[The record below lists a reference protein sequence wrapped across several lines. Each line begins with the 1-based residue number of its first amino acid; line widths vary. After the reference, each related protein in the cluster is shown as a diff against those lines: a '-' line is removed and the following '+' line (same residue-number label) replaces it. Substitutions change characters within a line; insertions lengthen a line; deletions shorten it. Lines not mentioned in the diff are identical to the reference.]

1 MAIISRLAVLLGL
14 DAGEFNAN
22 LGKAKDK
29 VEGFSTG
36 AKLSLVAVGTAFAA
50 TAKEAINFAD
60 KINDVA
66 KANEMSVQSVLRM
79 SNALS
84 TNGGNADDA
93 GKLMASFANKIDEAA
108 QGSEKAQKAFLSIGV
123 SLKDLRQLSPQ
134 ELFEKTVQALANVE
148 DTTKRNAT
156 AMDMFGRAIRGVDI
170 KGLADEFEQTKAKF
184 AGSDETFKSIG
195 NSVDRLDRLFLQLKV
210 NLANS
215 LAPAFEAFTKT
226 LEDFFNKQGRLID
239 RFQEIRKEAGWW
251 AAWKDKEGLQKY
263 VASSEREYGSVQ
275 GANIPGIMS
284 GIGGIAAP
292 KKDIREVTKAKDK
305 EAEAEAKR
313 LAEALKR
320 QQEFYDRE
328 LLITQA
334 KGQRLQKEHEL
345 AFLTQ
350 NERNLQLELFD
361 IEQKRQQLTLG
372 DQFGRKMSQEQ
383 ANAWAEAEKARARE
397 AYQIGEAQ
405 RSFEFGWKKAFA
417 SYTDNA
423 TNAALMGEQAFV
435 SVTQNM
441 ESALD
446 QFVQT
451 GKLSFSDLAR
461 SIISDLLKIQMRA
474 QATAIFEKSG
484 IGGFFSS
491 FFGGG
496 GGGKAY
502 TGGIKL
508 MPTNLPIFKGFGFAD
523 GGDPPVGMP
532 SLVGER
538 GPELFIPKTAGTIIP
553 NNRLGSAMGGG
564 PQVVYNGPYIASM
577 SAIDTQSATQFLSRN
592 KQAVFAANQSAT
604 RSLPQSR
611 S

>member
-36 AKLSLVAVGTAFAA
+36 AKISLLAVGTAFAA
-50 TAKEAINFAD
+50 SAREAINFAD
-60 KINDVA
+60 RINDVA

-84 TNGGNADDA
+84 QNGGNSDDA
-93 GKLMASFANKIDEAA
+93 GKLMASFANKVDEAA

-123 SLKDLRQLSPQ
+123 SLKDLRTLAPQ
-134 ELFEKTVQALANVE
+134 DLFEKTVKSLAAVE
-148 DTTKRNAT
+148 DTTRRNAL

-170 KGLADEFEQTKAKF
+170 KGLADEFEKSKNKF
-184 AGSDETFKSIG
+184 AESDETFKKIG
-195 NSVDRLDRLFLQLKV
+195 VSVDRLDKLFFNLKV
-210 NLANS
+210 NLAEA
-215 LAPAFEAFTKT
+215 LAPAFDAATQAMERHF
-226 LEDFFNKQGRLID
+226 EKQGKLVQ
-239 RFQEIRKEAGWW
+239 RFAEIRKEAGWW
-251 AAWKDKEGLQKY
+251 AAWKDKEGFQKY
-263 VASSEREYGSVQ
+263 VAPSEREFGSVQ
-275 GANIPGIMS
+275 GANVPGIMS
-284 GIGGIAAP
+284 GIGGVAAP
-292 KKDIREVTKAKDK
+292 KKNIREVTEARNK

-313 LAEALKR
+313 LAEAAKR
-320 QQEFYDRE
+320 QQEFYEKE

-334 KGQRLQKEHEL
+334 KGLRLQKEHEL
-345 AFLTQ
+345 AFLTE
-350 NERNLQLELFD
+350 NERKLQLELFD

-372 DQFGRKMSQEQ
+372 DQFGRKMTEDQ
-383 ANAWAEAEKARARE
+383 ANKWAEAEKARAKE

-405 RSFEFGWKKAFA
+405 RSFEFGWQKAFA
-417 SYTDNA
+417 TYADNA
-423 TNAALMGEQAFV
+423 SNAAKLGEQAFV
-435 SVTQNM
+435 SVTQNL
-441 ESALD
+441 ETALER
-446 QFVQT
+446 FVET
-451 GKLSFSDLAR
+451 GKLSFGDLAK
-461 SIISDLLKIQMRA
+461 SIIGDLLKIQLKA
-474 QATAIFEKSG
+474 QATSIFQSSG
-484 IGGFFSS
+484 IGSFFSGL
-491 FFGGG
+491 FGGGGG
-496 GGGKAY
+496 GGGKAF

-508 MPTNLPIFKGFGFAD
+508 KGFAD
-523 GGDPPVGMP
+523 GGNPPVGMP
-532 SLVGER
+532 SLVGES

-553 NNRLGSAMGGG
+553 NNQLGSAMGGG